1 MHLCVC
7 RELDTL
13 GWLANEVASEQ
24 QLLHSTLAKLSR
36 RLNTQLASTSTGS
49 SSSSSSSSTADGQP
63 LPTSIATV
71 GPDTLEQLVTQL
83 CNAGSGLRQNITDAA
98 DALSTARSSLQQLAA
113 AHNPHTSGVLQ
124 LQQLVGEK
132 QQQLQENQAGVHEL
146 TQQVGYRVFACRL
159 SHMNLCVQLL

>member
-24 QLLHSTLAKLSR
+24 QLLHSTLATLSS
-36 RLNTQLASTSTGS
+36 RLDTQLVNTSTGGSSSGILKMQGSTSTV
-49 SSSSSSSSTADGQP
+49 TA
-63 LPTSIATV
+63 T
-71 GPDTLEQLVTQL
+71 PDAVERLVTQL
-83 CNAGSGLRQNITDAA
+83 CHAGSGLRQSITDAA

-113 AHNPHTSGVLQ
+113 AHNPHTSGVSQ

-132 QQQLQENQAGVHEL
+132 QQQLQENQAGAQEL
-146 TQQVGYRVFACRL
+146 TQQVGCRLRAYRL
-159 SHMNLCVQLL
+159 SHMTLCVELL